1 MFILIAFFVAH
12 HTEQLKIVFAHIALS
27 DKGNWTCE
35 AADGGLHSKSYD
47 LIVYREYR
55 GAPPNSKNTLEYCQG
70 ERFINFALNSSRC
83 NRENYVHRKG
93 HCDDR

>member
-1 MFILIAFFVAH
+1 MFIFIALFVLLSY

-47 LIVYREYR
+47 LIVYREYC
-55 GAPPNSKNTLEYCQG
+55 GAPSH
-70 ERFINFALNSSRC
+70 
-83 NRENYVHRKG
+83 REIP
-93 HCDDR
+93 